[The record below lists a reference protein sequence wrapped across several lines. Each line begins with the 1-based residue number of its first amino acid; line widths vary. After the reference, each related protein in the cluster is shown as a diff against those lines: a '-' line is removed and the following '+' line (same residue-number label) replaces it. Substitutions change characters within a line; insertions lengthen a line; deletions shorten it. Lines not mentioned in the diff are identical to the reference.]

1 MGKRGRKPSNK
12 RKGYFYEDEENAVID
27 YLAATNIDE
36 KNAIYN
42 AILKPAFT
50 KMIES
55 IIRRYNLYIPDED
68 FNQTFEDTMSFLVT
82 KLNNYDPEKGKKAYS
97 YCGTVCKNHLIY
109 KVNQFNKMQK
119 RVLPFDNVV
128 NELSDDIKLSNEID
142 NNSSNFIT
150 ELIEK
155 TIIKINNM
163 LLGKNNINL
172 NENERKIGK
181 ALVVLLENWEDV
193 LSMNGS
199 VKLNKSAVLFFLR
212 DSTNLSTKELRDGM
226 KKFKIGYYNTKKIL
240 LN

>member
-12 RKGYFYEDEENAVID
+12 RKGYFYEEEENAVIN
-27 YLAATNIDE
+27 YLITNNIDE

-42 AILKPAFT
+42 TIIKPAFT

-68 FNQTFEDTMSFLVT
+68 FNQTFDDTMSFLLT
-82 KLNNYDPEKGKKAYS
+82 KLNNYNPEKGKKAYS
-97 YCGTVCKNHLIY
+97 YCGTVCKNYLIY
-109 KVNQFNKMQK
+109 KVNQFNKTQK
-119 RVLPFDNVV
+119 RALPFDDVV

-142 NNSSNFIT
+142 NSSNNFIT

-181 ALVVLLENWEDV
+181 ALVILLENWEDV